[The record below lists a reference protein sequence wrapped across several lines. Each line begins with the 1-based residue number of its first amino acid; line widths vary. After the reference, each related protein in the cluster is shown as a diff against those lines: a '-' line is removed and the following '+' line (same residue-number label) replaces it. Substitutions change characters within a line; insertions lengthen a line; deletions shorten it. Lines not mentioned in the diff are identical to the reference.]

1 MNIIKNI
8 FARIWALWGLIIF
21 FATLLIV
28 LIPIL
33 ITFKVKEPMGT
44 EMFRKISKAWMNVFL
59 TLIGCRLIIKGK
71 EHFKKGETYV
81 VVCNHNSFMD
91 VPVTTPF
98 VPGANKTIA
107 KKSMAKIPLFGWIY
121 TRGSV
126 LVDRDSDESRRQSF
140 ELMKK
145 ALAEGL
151 HMVIYP
157 EGTRNRTKEPLKQ
170 FYDGAF
176 KLASATNTNIIPTL
190 LFNTNKV
197 LPTNKFFYLWPKT
210 LEMHFLPR
218 VETANIPVKE
228 VKEKVFTIMYN
239 YYKEHSTR

>member
-1 MNIIKNI
+1 MSILKNI
-8 FARIWALWGLIIF
+8 FGRIWALWGLIIF

-33 ITFKVKEPMGT
+33 ITFKVKEPLGT
-44 EMFRKISKAWMNVFL
+44 EIFRNISKAWMTVFL
-59 TLIGCRLIIKGK
+59 TMIGCRLVIKGK
-71 EHFKKGETYV
+71 HHFKKGETYV

-98 VPGANKTIA
+98 LPGANKTIA

-121 TRGSV
+121 SRGAV

-140 ELMKK
+140 EIMKQT
-145 ALAEGL
+145 LVEGL

-157 EGTRNRTKEPLKQ
+157 EGTRNRTPDPLKK

-176 KLASATNTNIIPTL
+176 KLATATNTNIIPTL

-197 LPTNKFFYLWPKT
+197 LPTNKVFYLWPKT
-210 LEMHFLPR
+210 LEMHFLPV
-218 VETANIPVKE
+218 VETANVPVKE
-228 VKEKVFTIMYN
+228 IKDKVFNIMWT
-239 YYKEHSTR
+239 YYKDHQTS